1 MEMKGGQRGPSV
13 PPVSPSV
20 HPGRDFYRY
29 VNANW
34 HAHAT
39 IPRFAGS
46 IGVSEEIERIVQDE
60 LLQLIQ
66 RLPTSH
72 PLSLLSKSVL
82 QKKYQKNNTKD
93 LQRFLNSF
101 DCMRD
106 GDDVARKIGELN
118 RIQSR
123 SPLICT
129 VAPDT
134 FHSTTCRVHIHEP
147 MLGLP
152 SKHYYEESHRSLL
165 HYGSLLKKLGNA
177 FDIADL
183 EKVVSMEQKILPVLT
198 EGSSSPTESYA
209 AKSIEEMEREWKAVP
224 WRTLLLAWGMPT
236 DLIRSSTFIITNTKY
251 VDLFDK
257 LFHSYDLASWR
268 VWLQA
273 YAVLSFMEY
282 LPAPFDNWH
291 FDMYG
296 HLLRGSTQK
305 SPQYLVMLR
314 VLQTLATQSLSFEY
328 VQRYIPESV
337 KTEATSMVRRLKTA
351 TAHRIRSLPWMVA
364 TTKKLAV
371 EKVLAMRFR
380 VAYASEWYDEFAGIT
395 VDPERLLQNIWNL
408 NKNDTVRMIETLG
421 EGCGNPGGKWEDGAF
436 EVNAYYY
443 PDRNQLVIPAGML
456 RTPFFDL
463 KRSVAWNYG
472 GIGAAIGHEITHAFD
487 EEGKNYDVHGSYKE
501 WWTATDNKQY
511 AEMTQ
516 DLVALFDGQD
526 YEGGRVDGTL
536 TLSENIAD
544 LGGVA
549 IALSALQD
557 YLHTHKA
564 TVTEKKKA
572 YKDFFISYAVSWR
585 NKDRPQKAKQALFM
599 DVHAPAHLR
608 VNLIVRQF
616 KEFFEAFGIAE
627 GDPGWIPESER
638 IRLW

>member
-1 MEMKGGQRGPSV
+1 MKGGQRGPAI
-13 PPVSPSV
+13 PPVSPTV
-20 HPGRDFYRY
+20 DPGRDFYRH
-29 VNANW
+29 VNAAW
-34 HAHAT
+34 HSHT
-39 IPRFAGS
+39 SIPRYAGS
-46 IGVSEEIERIVQDE
+46 YGVSEEIERIVQEE
-60 LLQLIQ
+60 LLQLIHG
-66 RLPTSH
+66 LPTSH

-82 QKKYQKNNTKD
+82 QKGVQKNNIKD

-106 GDDVARKIGELN
+106 SEDVARKIGELN

-123 SPLICT
+123 SPLIFT

-134 FHSTTCRVHIHEP
+134 FRSTVCRVYIYEP

-152 SKHYYEESHRSLL
+152 SKHYYEGSQRILL
-165 HYGSLLKKLGNA
+165 HYGSLLKKLGTA
-177 FDIADL
+177 FDIRDL
-183 EKVVSMEQKILPVLT
+183 EKVVSIEQKIIPVLT
-198 EGSSSPTESYA
+198 EGTGSPSESYES
-209 AKSIEEMEREWKAVP
+209 KSIVEMEREWKAIP

-236 DLIRSSTFIITNTKY
+236 DLIRSSTFVITNTHY
-251 VDLFDK
+251 VDLVNK
-257 LFHSYDLASWR
+257 LFNSYDLPTWR
-268 VWLQA
+268 IWLQS

-291 FDMYG
+291 FGLYG
-296 HLLRGSTQK
+296 HLLRGNTQK

-314 VLQTLATQSLSFEY
+314 VLQTMATQSLSFAY
-328 VQRYIPESV
+328 VQQYIPESI
-337 KTEATSMVRRLKTA
+337 KTEATSMVHRLKTA
-351 TAHRIRSLPWMVA
+351 TANRIRSLPWMVPA
-364 TTKKLAV
+364 TKKIAI
-371 EKVLAMRFR
+371 EKVRSMRFR

-408 NKNDTVRMIETLG
+408 NKNDTVRMIDTLG

-456 RTPFFDL
+456 RSPFFDL

-511 AEMTQ
+511 IEMTHALI
-516 DLVALFDGQD
+516 DLFDGQE
-526 YEGGRVDGTL
+526 YEGGKVDGTL

-544 LGGVA
+544 LGGIS

-557 YLHTHKA
+557 YLHEKKTSPA
-564 TVTEKKKA
+564 GKKKA

-616 KEFFEAFGIAE
+616 KEFYEAFEIAE
-627 GDPGWIPESER
+627 GDPGWIPEGER